1 MQAGFPA
8 LGGLR
13 IFPSHDESYH
23 SRACRRTSVSKW
35 FEFPKGACAQ
45 IAYTLGKMY
54 LYRECFKAKVLFGH
68 MGP

>member
-23 SRACRRTSVSKW
+23 SVSKW
-35 FEFPKGACAQ
+35 FEFPKGSCAQ
-45 IAYTLGKMY
+45 IAYNTLGKMY